1 MANLKEQEKWED
13 GVYQIEENDPVL
25 GGENGITNKPI
36 KQLANRT
43 LWLKKALELF
53 GKKSAPKDLTVESTS
68 TADESGHSH
77 KLPVGS
83 TTEKGIWQAT
93 SDTGI
98 DSDGLVLTAKAGKK
112 LAQLIATVQLALNN
126 YIPLNKRSSAV
137 NSNDENNVATSKA
150 VKTAYDKG
158 VEAKTAADNAQ
169 RSANDGIN
177 RANNAQSSAN
187 EANNNANGRVSKWG
201 DTMIG
206 SLAITGS
213 LSGGFANGLMLKN
226 KAGGQNTSVFV
237 DFYQTDNIPRASMWM
252 RDAGKNSTQIEF
264 LNTPEGAD
272 WNIDSRQNVFTITS
286 SGNLWSKAYGWLH
299 DKFASKSEVYA
310 KSRFRHQW
318 YGDHYE
324 GAGVFDVPMGDNGVM
339 RTIIMRATIYGYAK
353 LNLPEPFNGAHV
365 VQVMDVGSGRH
376 VVGANIQ
383 NGNVV
388 EVFNDG
394 RTGLSII
401 AIGWYGW

>member
-43 LWLKKALELF
+43 LWLKKFLELL
-53 GKKSAPKDLTVESTS
+53 GKKSAPKDLTADSTS

-83 TTEKGIWQAT
+83 TAQKGIWQAT
-93 SDTGI
+93 SDTGV

-158 VEAKTAADNAQ
+158 VEAKNAADNAQ
-169 RSANDGIN
+169 RSANA
-177 RANNAQSSAN
+177 AND
-187 EANNNANGRVSKWG
+187 NANGRVSKSG
-201 DTMIG
+201 DTITG

-213 LSGGFANGLMLKN
+213 QSGGSANGLMLKN
-226 KAGGQNTSVFV
+226 KAGGQNTCVFV
-237 DFYQTDNIPRASMWM
+237 DFYQTDNIPRASMLM
-252 RDAGKNSTQIEF
+252 KDAGNNSTQIEF
-264 LNTPEGAD
+264 FNTPEGA
-272 WNIDSRQNVFTITS
+272 NFYADSRQNVFTITS
-286 SGNLWSKAYGWLH
+286 SGNLWSRAYGWLH

-318 YGDHYE
+318 YGNYYE
-324 GAGVFDVPMGDNGVM
+324 GAEVFDVPMADNGVM
-339 RTIIMRATIYGYAK
+339 RTIIMGATIHGYAK
-353 LNLPEPFNGAHV
+353 LNLPESFNGTCR

-388 EVFNDG
+388 EVFNSG
-394 RTGLSII
+394 QTGLNII